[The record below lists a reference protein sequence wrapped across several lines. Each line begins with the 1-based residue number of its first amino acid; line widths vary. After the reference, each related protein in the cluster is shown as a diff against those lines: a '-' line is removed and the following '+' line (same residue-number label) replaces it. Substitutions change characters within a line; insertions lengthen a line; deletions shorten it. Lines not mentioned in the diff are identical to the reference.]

1 MSAPLL
7 KVVRLGK
14 RFGGLVAVDAV
25 DLALEAGEILGII
38 GPNGAG
44 KTTTFN
50 LIAGALRADSGAI
63 YYRGTDI
70 AGLPAHKVAARGIL
84 RTFQHNRP
92 FKDMGV
98 LANTLVGAHRAVRA
112 RPWAIALGLPSA
124 RREDAALARR
134 ARATLEFV
142 GLGDYVDAEVDVL
155 SFGQGRLLETA
166 RALMGEPGIILFD
179 EPAAGL
185 TATEAERL
193 TGIIRGIAA
202 RGIAV
207 LLIEHD
213 MRFLLPLAS
222 RVVVLDRG
230 RKIADGAP
238 GAISRD
244 PHVIE
249 AYLGRHGQAA

>member
-50 LIAGALRADSGAI
+50 LIAGAMRADAGAI
-63 YYRGTDI
+63 YYRGDDI

-92 FKDMGV
+92 FKGMRV
-98 LANTLVGAHRAVRA
+98 IENVIVGAHRTVHA

-124 RREDAALARR
+124 RREDAALIAR
-134 ARATLEFV
+134 AHATLEFV
-142 GLGDYVDAEVDVL
+142 GLRDCAMADVGVL

-185 TATEAERL
+185 TAAEVERL
-193 TGIIRGIAA
+193 TVIIRGIAA

-213 MRFLLPLAS
+213 MRFLLPLAH
-222 RVVVLDRG
+222 RVIVLDRG

-238 GAISRD
+238 AAISRD

>member
-1 MSAPLL
+1 MGSILE
-7 KVVRLGK
+7 VRRLTK
-14 RFGGLVAVDAV
+14 RFGGLTAVAGLDFNLG
-25 DLALEAGEILGII
+25 DGEILGLI

-50 LIAGALRADSGAI
+50 IIAGTYAADQGEIRFAGESI
-63 YYRGTDI
+63 L
-70 AGLPAHKVAARGIL
+70 GLPPHQIARRGL
-84 RTFQHNRP
+84 MRTFQHNRP
-92 FKDMGV
+92 FKDMSV

-124 RREDAALARR
+124 RREDAALVAR

-142 GLGDYVDAEVDVL
+142 GLGDSVEAEIGML

-185 TATEAERL
+185 TAAEVERL

-238 GAISRD
+238 AAISRD